1 MFRLCKILPLVLAI
15 IALCAFEAG
24 CGSSSSSAEY
34 RVVQTIPNAPAGL
47 DISVNGKNAFTNVGF
62 GVVAPAAGYTSVS
75 TGSDPIEVFQTGTTT
90 AVISSTP
97 VEFVGGSQSTIVL
110 TGLFSAPSMVV
121 FPDNNTAPLSGQ
133 VEVRVIDA
141 APSAPASVDIY
152 LVAPGIDITQA
163 DPIVSALEF
172 GQGSIYIP
180 LNTANSGYAQV
191 MMIVTKSGSKTQLI
205 NQLYTPYQGA
215 IRTLVLVDV
224 SPGANALSFS
234 PLELDD
240 LDSQTPPNPNP

>member
-1 MFRLCKILPLVLAI
+1 
-15 IALCAFEAG
+15 
-24 CGSSSSSAEY
+24 
-34 RVVQTIPNAPAGL
+34 
-47 DISVNGKNAFTNVGF
+47 
-62 GVVAPAAGYTSVS
+62 
-75 TGSDPIEVFQTGTTT
+75 
-90 AVISSTP
+90 
-97 VEFVGGSQSTIVL
+97 
-110 TGLFSAPSMVV
+110 MVV